1 MGGVYMT
8 LLNSS
13 KFILLC
19 AIVLTFLVY
28 NMGGVWVET
37 TSLKAL
43 GVLDRDLELDKDY
56 CKKYQNG
63 SAVYDPNETQFTGW
77 DSYYTLC
84 AFSLIVGTIWYLL
97 FFKKIKQLQDT
108 PVEEFRLKKKNEAL
122 LDEKPCSDSVPDK
135 NSMIH

>member
-56 CKKYQNG
+56 CKKYENG
-63 SAVYDPNETQFTGW
+63 SAVYDPN
-77 DSYYTLC
+77 
-84 AFSLIVGTIWYLL
+84 GTKQ
-97 FFKKIKQLQDT
+97 KKIHVKTL
-108 PVEEFRLKKKNEAL
+108 ELFRNT
-122 LDEKPCSDSVPDK
+122 
-135 NSMIH
+135 IHWLG